1 MWIGRFGPD
10 LTQSDRN
17 CFPIKRAALCQS
29 LFWIVNTLRP
39 IMTFCLG
46 PTNLTVNPRLY
57 QTDSTEPPAPTSLYF
72 WLSSTGFRSLGEE
85 GAAALNFMSSCTSS
99 QKLAHVLLWV
109 LVCWFVDST
118 GRSTILFNATVF
130 SIKLSAS
137 IYTWFFC
144 PYKQWIQI
152 FQALKFLIRNFV
164 YQQTSASCL
173 CMSDSVGKSLNSGNK
188 KIQKRFKIL
197 DKSYRT
203 SAWW

>member
-109 LVCWFVDST
+109 LGKTEPLPGLLVCWQHRQKHDTIQCYCILYKAQCKYIHDSFAH
-118 GRSTILFNATVF
+118 I
-130 SIKLSAS
+130 
-137 IYTWFFC
+137 
-144 PYKQWIQI
+144 
-152 FQALKFLIRNFV
+152 
-164 YQQTSASCL
+164 
-173 CMSDSVGKSLNSGNK
+173 NSGF
-188 KIQKRFKIL
+188 RFSKPSSFWSEIL
-197 DKSYRT
+197 CINRLQHHICVCQT
-203 SAWW
+203 L